1 MMPALASHGR
11 MLGDILGADAGVH
24 ARTAITDLTLDS
36 REIVPGAAFVALQGA
51 REHGLRYAADALA
64 RGAAIVL
71 YEPSEVYADAPIPS
85 LAVPNLRKRC
95 GELAR
100 AFFATLPEPTLIGV
114 TGTNGKTTVAYLT
127 AQALGSPQRAC
138 AYLGTLGYGVPPKL
152 TRHALTTPDCF
163 TLHREIAALRAP
175 RVALEVSSHALAQ
188 DRIAGLTFDT
198 AVFTNLTRDHLDE
211 HGDLA
216 SYGRAK
222 ARLFQLAGLA
232 HAVVN
237 VDDLFGAGLAA
248 NLGVGCEL
256 IRTTVRGAVGADL
269 SARLR
274 RADLDGLT
282 LEISGRFGTGRLVS
296 KLIGDFNAENLLG
309 ALGALLAQ
317 GMSLPSAC
325 AALGDAQPAPGRMEV
340 LGRSRELPWAVIDY
354 AHTPDAL
361 RRVLRTLT
369 ALGPR
374 RIICVFGCGGDRDR
388 GKRPLMGAAAA
399 ELADTVVLTDDN
411 PRNEDPAEIV
421 RDIRGGLSDHRDVSV
436 IHDRRAAI
444 RAALERAGPGDVVLI
459 AGKGHETEQIQGAEK
474 RPFDDRAVAAELLG
488 GRA

>member
-1 MMPALASHGR
+1 MMAAAATRGR
-11 MLGDILGADAGVH
+11 TLGEILGADAGAY

-36 REIVPGAAFVALQGA
+36 REVVPGAAFVALQGA
-51 REHGLRYAADALA
+51 REHGLRYAAEALA

-71 YEPSEVYADAPIPS
+71 YEPSAVYADAPMPS
-85 LAVPNLRKRC
+85 LAVPNLRVRC

-100 AFFATLPEPTLIGV
+100 AFFATTTQPTLIGV
-114 TGTNGKTTVAYLT
+114 TGTNGKTTVAYVT
-127 AQALGSPQRAC
+127 SQALSGPQRPC
-138 AYLGTLGYGVPPKL
+138 GYIGTLGYGLPLKL

-163 TLHREIAALRAP
+163 TLHREIAALHAP

-211 HGDLA
+211 HGDFA

-222 ARLFQLAGLA
+222 ARLFELPRLK

-237 VDDLFGAGLAA
+237 VDDAFGAGLAA
-248 NLGVGCEL
+248 NLAVGCDL
-256 IRTTVRGAVGADL
+256 IRTTVRGARGADL
-269 SARLR
+269 SARLK
-274 RADLDGLT
+274 RADLEGLS
-282 LEISGRFGTGRLVS
+282 LEITGRWGAARLVS

-317 GMSLPSAC
+317 GVSLPAAC
-325 AALGDAQPAPGRMEV
+325 AALGAAQPAPGRIEV
-340 LGRSRELPWAVIDY
+340 LPRSRHLPWVVIDY

-361 RRVLRTLT
+361 RRALRTLA

-374 RIICVFGCGGDRDR
+374 RIVCVFGCGGDRDR
-388 GKRPLMGAAAA
+388 GKRPLMGAVAA

-411 PRNEDPAEIV
+411 PRNEDPVEIV
-421 RDIRGGLSDHRDVSV
+421 RDIRAALSDHPDVCV

-444 RAALERAGPGDVVLI
+444 GAALERAAPGDVVLI

-474 RPFDDRAVAAELLG
+474 RPFDDRAVAAEILG